1 MRSTQFLS
9 RLKDFSLSLKPIL
22 KIAPVNASAGEPN
35 LVSSRFNLF
44 AQQRRSLRLG
54 RFVCFSV
61 RVVFHILV
69 SSSADSAVEKQPAH
83 GCSSDCGDAVLTSPL
98 SGPFTDTAFFIGT
111 SSVIPIMCLHG
122 DKRETRPKPPTLKKK
137 G

>member
-1 MRSTQFLS
+1 MRSTLFLS

-22 KIAPVNASAGEPN
+22 KIAPVSASAGEPN
-35 LVSSRFNLF
+35 LASSRFNLL

-69 SSSADSAVEKQPAH
+69 SSSADSSVEKQRAQ
-83 GCSSDCGDAVLTSPL
+83 SS
-98 SGPFTDTAFFIGT
+98 FI
-111 SSVIPIMCLHG
+111 SMMCLHR
-122 DKRETRPKPPTLKKK
+122 DKRESGAKTPTLKKK
-137 G
+137 R